1 MERSKRVYRKREG
14 KTPHGGSARGKKHHV
29 FPFEHKLRAVK
40 FYLEEQYPSEAICQE
55 IGMSKQTLLVWVR
68 DYRESGEEGLKPRY
82 GRNRR
87 SRRHGAV
94 KNKIIEIKKQSPKFG
109 VKRISQILRRI
120 FFLKASA
127 ETVRKTLHDVSLIEK
142 PKKKREKNITRPR
155 FFERSTPNQLWQTD
169 IFTFRLGGKN
179 AYLIG
184 YIDDYSRYITG
195 MGLYRSQ
202 TAVHVLEVF
211 RSAAAEYNPPKEM
224 LTDNGRQYTNWRG
237 KTRFEGELQKE
248 KIKHIKSRPHHP
260 MTLGKIERFWKT
272 IFGEFLSRAQF
283 TSFEEARERLK
294 LWIRYYNHRRPHQGI
309 GGLCPADRYF
319 EIHHSLKKTIECGI
333 EENIL
338 EMALRGKPKDPFYM
352 VGRMEG
358 QSVVIR
364 AEKGKVK
371 MHIEG
376 EGTDGKNKELEY
388 NIQREEKAKTVL
400 PDTQTQRDGEMPGGP
415 LDMDREEKACGC
427 VQRDEDQLDGSEP
440 VAKPGLGGDDA
451 GTLPAGEPGELSGF
465 KSETACLTGEERKAD
480 AEKPGE
486 SHEPETG
493 DTIIQDIV
501 IREKGRERS
510 IDGEDEQRGSCAQTC
525 GRDLESA
532 KRTDD
537 GDCGSKGA
545 GDIAEKLL
553 CVGTPCAGSA
563 DGDAGGTPFRASPA
577 GGARSDG
584 EGERE
589 KDPDPGAGERD
600 PSSACGYPAA
610 DDGNAAGE

>member
-1 MERSKRVYRKREG
+1 MEESKRVEAKRKRKG
-14 KTPHGGSARGKKHHV
+14 NDPMGSARGKKRRT
-29 FPFEHKLRAVK
+29 FPFDHKLRAVK
-40 FYLEEQYPSEAICQE
+40 FYLEEQYPAKVVCQE
-55 IGMSKQTLLVWVR
+55 MGMSNSSLITWVHE
-68 DYRESGEEGLKPRY
+68 YRERGEEGLKPKY
-82 GRNRR
+82 GRHHQ
-87 SRRHGAV
+87 SRMHSSV
-94 KNKIIEIKKQSPKFG
+94 KDKIIEIKKQTPKFG
-109 VKRISQILRRI
+109 VKRISQMLKRI

-127 ETVRKTLHDVSLIEK
+127 ETVRRTLHDVSLMDK
-142 PKKKREKNITRPR
+142 PKKKRQKNITRPR
-155 FFERSTPNQLWQTD
+155 FFQRSTPNQLWQTD

-195 MGLYRSQ
+195 MGLFRSQ
-202 TAVHVLEVF
+202 TAEHVLEIF
-211 RSAAAEYNPPKEM
+211 RSGAAEYNPPKEM

-237 KTRFEGELQKE
+237 KTRFEGEMQKE

-283 TSFEEARERLK
+283 LSFEEARERLT

-319 EIHHSLKKTIECGI
+319 EVHHALKKTMEHGI

-376 EGTDGKNKELEY
+376 EEDNGKNKELEY
-388 NIQREEKAKTVL
+388 NIKGKEKEDIQDA
-400 PDTQTQRDGEMPGGP
+400 QAQRDGKMPGNT

-427 VQRDEDQLDGSEP
+427 VPGDGYQLDDLEP
-440 VAKPGLGGDDA
+440 VAKPGTGGDDA
-451 GTLPAGEPGELSGF
+451 GALSAGEPGELSIPQS
-465 KSETACLTGEERKAD
+465 KATCTACKERKTD
-480 AEKPGE
+480 AKDTGK
-486 SHEPETG
+486 SHEPEPGQTAYE
-493 DTIIQDIV
+493 DIG
-501 IREKGRERS
+501 ICEERRERS
-510 IDGEDEQRGSCAQTC
+510 VDGEDEQRSTCSQTSS
-525 GRDLESA
+525 RDLESA
-532 KRTDD
+532 ERSDD
-537 GDCGSKGA
+537 GDERSKGT
-545 GDIAEKLL
+545 GHIAKKLL
-553 CVGTPCAGSA
+553 CVGAPGAESA
-563 DGDAGGTPFRASPA
+563 HGRSYGTPFRASPA
-577 GGARSDG
+577 GGARSGG
-584 EGERE
+584 EEERG

-600 PSSACGYPAA
+600 PSSTCGDPAV
-610 DDGNAAGE
+610 DDGNAVRE

>member
-1 MERSKRVYRKREG
+1 M
-14 KTPHGGSARGKKHHV
+14 PHGGSARGKKRYA

-40 FYLEEQYPSEAICQE
+40 FYLEEQYPAVAICQE
-55 IGMSKQTLLVWVR
+55 MGMSQQTLLVWVR

-82 GRNRR
+82 GRHRR
-87 SRRHGAV
+87 SGIHGSV
-94 KNKIIEIKKQSPKFG
+94 KDKIIDIKKQSPSFG

-120 FFLKASA
+120 FFLKASP
-127 ETVRKTLHDVSLIEK
+127 ETVRKTLHDVSLMDK
-142 PKKKREKNITRPR
+142 PKKKRQKNITRPR

-184 YIDDYSRYITG
+184 YIDDYSRFITG
-195 MGLYRSQ
+195 MGLFRSQ
-202 TAVHVLEVF
+202 TAEHVLEIF

-283 TSFEEARERLK
+283 TSFEEARDRLR

-319 EIHHSLKKTIECGI
+319 EIHHALKKTMEHGI

-358 QSVVIR
+358 QSVIIR

-388 NIQREEKAKTVL
+388 NIQREEKESL
-400 PDTQTQRDGEMPGGP
+400 PDTQAQRDGKMPGGP
-415 LDMDREEKACGC
+415 LNMDREAETCGS
-427 VQRDEDQLDGSEP
+427 VPGAGHQLDDPEP
-440 VAKPGLGGDDA
+440 VAKPGIGGDDA
-451 GTLPAGEPGELSGF
+451 GAFPAGEPGKLSGAQ
-465 KSETACLTGEERKAD
+465 SEVTCLAGEESESG
-480 AEKPGE
+480 EKEPGK
-486 SHEPETG
+486 SHEPEAG
-493 DTIIQDIV
+493 DTIVEDIGN
-501 IREKGRERS
+501 REERRERS
-510 IDGEDEQRGSCAQTC
+510 VDGEKEQRGTCTQTC
-525 GRDLESA
+525 GRDPESTE
-532 KRTDD
+532 RSYDRD
-537 GDCGSKGA
+537 RWSEGA

-553 CVGTPCAGSA
+553 CVGAKSAGSA
-563 DGDAGGTPFRASPA
+563 HGDTGGTPLRSSLA
-577 GGARSDG
+577 GDRSGG
-584 EGERE
+584 EEERR
-589 KDPDPGAGERD
+589 KDPDSGAGERD
-600 PSSACGYPAA
+600 PSGTCGDPGA
-610 DDGNAAGE
+610 DDANAVRE